1 MFANSLKQGNAGLGQ
16 AIAYFT
22 KNGYGVALP
31 LTDSEDWDLIASKD
45 GLLHKV
51 QVKSSG
57 QEPDGVP
64 AFEISVKGGNNGK
77 NLTCKFVNEQD
88 WDLLFL
94 YHIKTELTALI
105 PKDKIVS
112 KNFISFGKQSKYK
125 EFIINSSVAQ
135 R

>member
-1 MFANSLKQGNAGLGQ
+1 MFTNSLKQGNAGLGQ

-45 GLLHKV
+45 GMLQKV

-64 AFEISVKGGNNGK
+64 AFEISHARANY
-77 NLTCKFVNEQD
+77 D
-88 WDLLFL
+88 
-94 YHIKTELTALI
+94 
-105 PKDKIVS
+105 
-112 KNFISFGKQSKYK
+112 
-125 EFIINSSVAQ
+125 
-135 R
+135 